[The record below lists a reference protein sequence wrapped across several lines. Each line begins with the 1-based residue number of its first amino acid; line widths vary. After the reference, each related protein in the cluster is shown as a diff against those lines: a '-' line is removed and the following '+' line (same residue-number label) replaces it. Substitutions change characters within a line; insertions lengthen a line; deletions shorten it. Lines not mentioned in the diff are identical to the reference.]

1 MGIGIVYLAMHQHAH
16 QLSETRQS
24 AREIVSVVDREGMGR
39 GVKRLENR
47 EIFVGVG
54 VVRLAEE
61 GQQDMEQL
69 QVSENDRQHR
79 WIACVVQREV
89 NHEVE

>member
-1 MGIGIVYLAMHQHAH
+1 MGIGIVYLAIQQNAH

-39 GVKRLENR
+39 RVKRLENR
-47 EIFVGVG
+47 EIFVGIR

-69 QVSENDRQHR
+69 QVSENDR
-79 WIACVVQREV
+79 
-89 NHEVE
+89 

>member
-1 MGIGIVYLAMHQHAH
+1 MGIGIVYLAIQQNAH

-39 GVKRLENR
+39 RVKRLENR
-47 EIFVGVG
+47 EIFVGIG

-69 QVSENDRQHR
+69 QVSENDR
-79 WIACVVQREV
+79 
-89 NHEVE
+89 

>member
-1 MGIGIVYLAMHQHAH
+1 MGIGIVYLAIHQSAH

-24 AREIVSVVDREGMGR
+24 VREIVSIVDREGMGR
-39 GVKRLENR
+39 GVKGLENR
-47 EIFVGVG
+47 EIFVGIG

-69 QVSENDRQHR
+69 QVSESDRQYR
-79 WIACVVQREV
+79 WVACVVQREV
-89 NHEVE
+89 NNEVE

>member
-24 AREIVSVVDREGMGR
+24 ARKIVSVVDREGMGR

-54 VVRLAEE
+54 VT
-61 GQQDMEQL
+61 
-69 QVSENDRQHR
+69 
-79 WIACVVQREV
+79 
-89 NHEVE
+89 

>member
-1 MGIGIVYLAMHQHAH
+1 MGMGIVYLAIQQNAH

-39 GVKRLENR
+39 RVKRLENR
-47 EIFVGVG
+47 EIFVGIG

-69 QVSENDRQHR
+69 QVSESDR
-79 WIACVVQREV
+79 
-89 NHEVE
+89 